1 MQRNIMIPY
10 SIYLKLECSVYRFIS
25 LLLLLIAAHEVAQM
39 KAARSAARR
48 RLCQLLDAAAE
59 RSIPSTPAKGG
70 EIR

>member
-1 MQRNIMIPY
+1 M
-10 SIYLKLECSVYRFIS
+10 VAGIS
-25 LLLLLIAAHEVAQM
+25 LLLLLIAAHEVVQM